1 MYNLILFVFIIL
13 GGKYS
18 LPWRLKS
25 AHKLSYTIHKIR
37 GKGFNLNSEPKDS
50 SEYKPKDIE
59 QTEYDEEGWLMDLNT
74 KNVED
79 VFDLIR
85 PQLSSDGGG
94 INLCKIVDNEI
105 YVKFT
110 GSCVGCPYRSTT
122 LKELIESNLVKF
134 IKSPNENPITVK
146 VVQEN

>member
-1 MYNLILFVFIIL
+1 MYNFILFIFIIF

-18 LPWRLKS
+18 FPWTLKL
-25 AHKLSYTIHKIR
+25 APNLSYTIHKIR
-37 GKGFNLNSEPKDS
+37 WKGFNLNSEPTDS
-50 SEYKPKDIE
+50 LEYKPNDGK
-59 QTEYDEEGWLMDLNT
+59 QLEYDEEGWLMDLNT

-79 VFDLIR
+79 VLDLIR

-94 INLCKIVDNEI
+94 ISLCKIVDNEVH
-105 YVKFT
+105 VKFT

-122 LKELIESNLVKF
+122 LKELIENNLVKF

-146 VVQEN
+146 LVQDN